1 MVRVCVKKLVSI
13 LVILVVLCGFLA
25 FEGQAKKVKK
35 KQSGN
40 KKKVDSSSS
49 KSFFFVGK
57 LDATSSCVEY
67 NPSYGGEGQLQGSHF
82 EVLMT
87 PKKVSNNTKKS
98 SLHHELP
105 DVTVVISVV
114 TDFSISCKTV

>member
-1 MVRVCVKKLVSI
+1 MVRACVKKLVSI

-35 KQSGN
+35 KQSAGS

-49 KSFFFVGK
+49 KSRSFFFVGK

-67 NPSYGGEGQLQGSHF
+67 NHSNGADEGQNGSYSK
-82 EVLMT
+82 VLMT
-87 PKKVSNNTKKS
+87 PKKV
-98 SLHHELP
+98 
-105 DVTVVISVV
+105 
-114 TDFSISCKTV
+114 

>member
-35 KQSGN
+35 KQKQSAGN
-40 KKKVDSSSS
+40 KKKVDSSSTKS
-49 KSFFFVGK
+49 RSFFFVGK

-67 NPSYGGEGQLQGSHF
+67 NPSNGGEGQNGAHSK
-82 EVLMT
+82 VLMT
-87 PKKVSNNTKKS
+87 PKKV
-98 SLHHELP
+98 
-105 DVTVVISVV
+105 
-114 TDFSISCKTV
+114 